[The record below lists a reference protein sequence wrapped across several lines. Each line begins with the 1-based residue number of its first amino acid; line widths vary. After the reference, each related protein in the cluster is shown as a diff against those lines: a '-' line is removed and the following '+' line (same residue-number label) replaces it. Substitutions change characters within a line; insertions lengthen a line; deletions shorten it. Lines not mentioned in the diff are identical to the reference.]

1 MADIQENKI
10 QRNDEIDLLDLF
22 RRMGNS
28 LSRLFHKLG
37 IAIVISIVFL
47 LRKWIWLTL
56 SVALGVGLS
65 YLMKNA
71 SEGFYSSEMVISS
84 NAITANEVIS
94 YANKLHTFCLEENKD
109 ELAKALGMEPEKIDL
124 IKDIQAFQM
133 KHKSKDGIPDYLDYT
148 DRLKITDTLD
158 AIMTDRLSITVKT
171 NSPGELSDIRDGIL
185 RYIEQNQLF
194 VRQNDIRMAQNN
206 EIIIR
211 IDHDIKQLD
220 SLQKIKY
227 FEETKNKTAEKG
239 GQIVFLQ
246 EQKTQLIYDEIYQ
259 LYMRKRYFEKQKEV
273 FPGVVTLLSDF
284 TVPIKPKNSA
294 FYYGKVIIPLLF
306 GVCLLILVLVHNRK
320 KLISAYNKYE

>member
-1 MADIQENKI
+1 M
-10 QRNDEIDLLDLF
+10 
-22 RRMGNS
+22 
-28 LSRLFHKLG
+28 
-37 IAIVISIVFL
+37 

-56 SVALGVGLS
+56 SVIIGIGLS
-65 YLMKNA
+65 YVLKNI
-71 SEGFYSSEMVISS
+71 SENFYSSEMIISS
-84 NAITANEVIS
+84 NTVGANEIIS
-94 YANKLHTFCLEENKD
+94 YTNKLHTFCLDDNKEE
-109 ELAKALGMEPEKIDL
+109 LSKALRLEPDKIAMV
-124 IKDIQAFQM
+124 KDIQAFRM
-133 KHKSKDGIPDYLDYT
+133 IHKSKDGIPDYIDYT
-148 DRLKITDTLD
+148 DRQNITDTLD

-171 NSPGELSDIRDGIL
+171 NSPGELSEIRNGIFSF
-185 RYIEQNQLF
+185 IEQNQLF
-194 VRQNDIRMAQNN
+194 ARQNAIRMAQNN

-246 EQKTQLIYDEIYQ
+246 EQKTQLIYDEIFQ

-284 TVPIKPKNSA
+284 TVPIKPKNGA
-294 FYYGKVIIPLLF
+294 LYYGKVLIPLLF

-320 KLISAYNKYE
+320 KLISIYNKYE